1 MAIEKVMARRTL
13 GISVKD
19 GMNADGTD
27 KMKTYSYSK
36 LKDTAADADVLAVG
50 KALGSLMNSEVA
62 EVIVTEKS
70 TLTEVM

>member
-1 MAIEKVMARRTL
+1 
-13 GISVKD
+13 
-19 GMNADGTD
+19 MNADGTD
-27 KMKTYSYSK
+27 KLKTYSYSK